1 MKSAT
6 IKHDLNDALAFIRV
20 VEAGSFT
27 QAAKAMGLPTST
39 VSRRVARL
47 EQQLGV
53 RLLART
59 TRKQSL
65 TDAGRIYYDRSS
77 AAVTGLGNAE
87 ASIANLQ
94 GAPRGRIRLTGPAGL
109 AGLSALVVGF
119 LEAHPDVAIDLD
131 LTNRRVDLIE
141 EGYDLAIRGGA
152 LRDASL
158 VAKDLAEIEFALVA
172 SPAYLKRRGT
182 PKSVEDLRQHD
193 CVIYGARADR
203 ATWSFEGSGDPIR
216 VVVKGRIAANHWDS
230 IRDAAISGLGIAL
243 LPVPHAR
250 EDVDAQRLRR
260 ILRSA
265 RAPRGA
271 FWVAY
276 PNRRHVTSA
285 VRAFALH
292 CAANVGILTGTPP
305 PRPRKQN

>member
-27 QAAKAMGLPTST
+27 RAAKTMGLPTST
-39 VSRRVARL
+39 VSRRVSRL
-47 EQQLGV
+47 EEQLGV

-77 AAVTGLGNAE
+77 AALAELGNAE
-87 ASIANLQ
+87 AFIANLK
-94 GAPRGRIRLTGPAGL
+94 GAPRGRIRVTAPAGL

-119 LEAHPDVAIDLD
+119 LEAHPEVAIDLD

-141 EGYDLAIRGGA
+141 EGYDVAIRGGV
-152 LRDASL
+152 LRDPSL
-158 VAKDLAEIEFALVA
+158 VAEDLAEVEFALVA
-172 SPAYLKRRGT
+172 SPSYLKRRGT

-203 ATWSFEGSGDPIR
+203 ATWSFEGQGGPIR
-216 VVVKGRIAANHWDS
+216 VPVKGRIAANDWDS
-230 IRDAAISGLGIAL
+230 IRVAAISGLGIAL
-243 LPVPHAR
+243 VPVPNAR
-250 EDVDAQRLRR
+250 EDVGARRLRR

-276 PNRRHVTSA
+276 PSRRHVTSA
-285 VRAFALH
+285 VRAFIQH
-292 CAANVGILTGTPP
+292 CAANVTVLTGAPP
-305 PRPRKQN
+305 QPPKRG